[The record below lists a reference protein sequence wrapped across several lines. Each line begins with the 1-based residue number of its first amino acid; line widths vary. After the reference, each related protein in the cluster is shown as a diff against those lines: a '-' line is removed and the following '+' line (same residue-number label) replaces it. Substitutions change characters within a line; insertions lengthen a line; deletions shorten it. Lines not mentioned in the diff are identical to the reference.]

1 MADIQRKTTTR
12 RHARLSAPRPRS
24 CSSPW
29 LLAALVLA
37 ALLIA
42 CSDDDGGRELDW
54 DARQLLSVFSTG
66 AGNKVS
72 ELDLAGSN
80 PSYFDRFGPAL
91 WPQCEQIDV
100 HIWVDPTIEPAL
112 RASARSLTVNTVLA
126 LNELTGLQFVVRSG
140 SSEQDEQF
148 FDAAIVPAVPGIRE
162 LGLYWYN
169 TASDQP
175 SAQFGLA
182 DIWHSNPV
190 ELDRVLSD
198 GSVSVTAKDTP
209 TKQASLLRTRVGL
222 SIGILRELPDTHIT
236 ERSQAMAVLHELAHV
251 VGVGHSTD
259 RESFMYPRFN
269 DDTRPRPSV
278 GIDLEAERPQNPC
291 CAGLSAGR
299 AGEIRT
305 PDLRSPRSLNPKPLT
320 CANVPKRALACG
332 SG

>member
-12 RHARLSAPRPRS
+12 RHARLSAPRPRP
-24 CSSPW
+24 CSNPW
-29 LLAALVLA
+29 LLTALVLA

-42 CSDDDGGRELDW
+42 CSDADGGRATPDGADDVLANFAHGSWAGAIEDASILVELDW

-91 WPQCEQIDV
+91 WRQCEQIDV

-140 SSEQDEQF
+140 SSEQNEQF
-148 FDAAIVPAVPGIRE
+148 FDAAVVPAVPGIRE

-269 DDTRPRPSV
+269 DDTR
-278 GIDLEAERPQNPC
+278 LT
-291 CAGLSAGR
+291 
-299 AGEIRT
+299 T
-305 PDLRSPRSLNPKPLT
+305 PDRATL
-320 CANVPKRALACG
+320 ALAG
-332 SG
+332 SKPC

>member
-1 MADIQRKTTTR
+1 
-12 RHARLSAPRPRS
+12 
-24 CSSPW
+24 
-29 LLAALVLA
+29 LANFAHGSWAGAIEDASILV
-37 ALLIA
+37 
-42 CSDDDGGRELDW
+42 
-54 DARQLLSVFSTG
+54 
-66 AGNKVS
+66 

-112 RASARSLTVNTVLA
+112 RASARSLTVNTILA
-126 LNELTGLQFVVRSG
+126 LNELTGLQFLVRSG

-236 ERSQAMAVLHELAHV
+236 EPSQAMAVLHELAHV

-269 DDTRPRPSV
+269 DDTRLTTPDRATLAPAGSNPCRPGPYAALRPTPRCMPRPGRLPAAVLDS
-278 GIDLEAERPQNPC
+278 RPDRSRMGAWRP
-291 CAGLSAGR
+291 SAS
-299 AGEIRT
+299 
-305 PDLRSPRSLNPKPLT
+305 LRVVVIVR
-320 CANVPKRALACG
+320 G
-332 SG
+332 

>member
-1 MADIQRKTTTR
+1 MADTQRTTTTR
-12 RHARLSAPRPRS
+12 HHARLSAPQPRPY
-24 CSSPW
+24 SSPW

-42 CSDDDGGRELDW
+42 CSDDDGGRGTPDGADDVLANFAHGSWAGAIEDASILVKLDW

-112 RASARSLTVNTVLA
+112 RASARSLTVNTILA
-126 LNELTGLQFVVRSG
+126 LNELTGLQFLVRSG

-269 DDTRPRPSV
+269 DDTR
-278 GIDLEAERPQNPC
+278 LT
-291 CAGLSAGR
+291 
-299 AGEIRT
+299 T
-305 PDLRSPRSLNPKPLT
+305 PDRATL
-320 CANVPKRALACG
+320 ALAG
-332 SG
+332 SKPC